1 MSDSSWSRLLA
12 RWSSGAPGDS
22 ETPAT
27 LAFERIDGERVFEV
41 RAAGASESPAG
52 RADGWV
58 PFGFRHGHPAT
69 GPHPPDAPYLLVVRA
84 VATDADR
91 EDFRRW
97 LAEEHGPR
105 QTAIPGVRW
114 LQAYEEEGTEHSFLN
129 LWGIEDPAI
138 VDGETWV
145 RVRKS
150 PWWRR
155 VAHVPAGAD
164 RGIYRRRDEP
174 AVVRARSVDVVSPKW
189 TGRGR

>member
-1 MSDSSWSRLLA
+1 MPDSSWERLLA
-12 RWSSGAPGDS
+12 RWSSGSPGDP

-27 LAFERIDGERVFEV
+27 LTFERIDGERVFEV
-41 RAAGASESPAG
+41 RSADAGKPPAG

-58 PFGFRHGHPAT
+58 PFCFRCGYPAT
-69 GPHPPDAPYLLVVRA
+69 APHPPDARYLLVVRA

-105 QTAIPGVRW
+105 QTTIPGVRW
-114 LQAYEEEGTEHSFLN
+114 LEAYEEEGTEHSFLN

-138 VDGETWV
+138 ADGETWV
-145 RVRKS
+145 RVRES

-164 RGIYRRRDEP
+164 RGVYRRRGEL